1 VPVCAKAD
9 GSGAAGCGEQFDHWA
24 GREDAAGLVALPHGS
39 VWKRLQHDRPVSI
52 TPEEDSELLEVFNAW
67 EQQQQQ
73 QQQQQKQKQKEEK
86 GGGGGGG
93 GAGRDAAMAREIER
107 EEMTW
112 EDLSDA

>member
-1 VPVCAKAD
+1 MPVCAKED
-9 GSGAAGCGEQFDHWA
+9 GSGAGCGEQFDHWA

-67 EQQQQQ
+67 EQQQ
-73 QQQQQKQKQKEEK
+73 KKKEK
-86 GGGGGGG
+86 GGG